1 MNTSR
6 LGEDIEEINKSLRS
20 KSNESFFIGT
30 FSSKMLQC
38 IFSQESQVLHGDIP
52 QKQRELTLKVCL
64 KMNFHHSL

>member
-6 LGEDIEEINKSLRS
+6 LGEDIEKINKSLRS
-20 KSNESFFIGT
+20 KSNESFFVST

-52 QKQRELTLKVCL
+52 QKQRELTLKVCSR
-64 KMNFHHSL
+64 NEFSS